1 MAKKVTDQ
9 TDPNPAGQ
17 QLASLRKTIDAIDH
31 DMVALLKE
39 RQEQVDQVLALKRAH
54 GLPVYHPAREENLI
68 SEKRRT
74 ARAVGLDPDFLED
87 IFRRILRQSRVEQTA
102 QLARQGIRPGAR
114 VLVVGGAGA
123 MGSYLARWFAEA
135 GYRVRILD
143 QHDWEQATV
152 LCDGID
158 LALLSVPI
166 DATTEVVQRLA
177 PHLPPDCVL
186 GDVTSLKAVPMAA
199 MLAAHAGPVVGLH
212 PLFGPTTTTLDKQ
225 VVIATPGRARS
236 ACQWLLDQFTSW
248 GAIVIQS
255 DPAEHDDAMAVI
267 QALRHF
273 ATFSFGK
280 FLFEQNVALDRTL
293 EFSSPIYRLELGMVG
308 RLFAQD
314 PSLYSE
320 IIKASPERR
329 QLLRDYLASL
339 QDSLALID
347 KGDKQAFESLFQKIA
362 SWFDPFSG
370 QALRETTF
378 LIDKL
383 IERF

>member
-1 MAKKVTDQ
+1 MTMTAEATEQ
-9 TDPNPAGQ
+9 PHPAAPE
-17 QLASLRKTIDAIDH
+17 LASLRKAIDAIDH
-31 DMVALLKE
+31 DIVALLKE
-39 RQEQVDQVLALKRAH
+39 RQEQVDRVVALKRTH

-102 QLARQGIRPGAR
+102 QLARRGVKPGAR
-114 VLVVGGAGA
+114 ILLVGGAGA
-123 MGSYLARWFAEA
+123 MGRYLGRWLADA
-135 GYRVRILD
+135 GYRIRVLD
-143 QHDWEQATV
+143 REDWEAVQT

-166 DATTEVVQRLA
+166 ASASEVIQRLA
-177 PHLPPDCVL
+177 PYLPPDCIL
-186 GDVTSLKAVPMAA
+186 GDIGSVKAAPMAA
-199 MLAAHAGPVVGLH
+199 MLDAHPGPVIGLH
-212 PLFGPTTTTLDKQ
+212 PLFGPATTTMDKQ
-225 VVIATPGRARS
+225 VVITSPGRQAPQ
-236 ACQWLLDQFTSW
+236 CQWLLDQFTAW
-248 GAIVIQS
+248 GAIVIQA
-255 DPAEHDDAMAVI
+255 DPAEHDKAMAVI

-280 FLFEQNVALDRTL
+280 FLFERQIALDQTL
-293 EFSSPIYRLELGMVG
+293 EYSSPIYRLELGMVG

-314 PSLYSE
+314 PTLYSE
-320 IIKASPERR
+320 IILASPERR
-329 QLLRDYLASL
+329 QLLRDYLTSL
-339 QDSLALID
+339 QDSLALIET
-347 KGDKQAFESLFQKIA
+347 GDKAAFQKHFQTIA
-362 SWFDPFSG
+362 DWFDPFSD

>member
-1 MAKKVTDQ
+1 MPSKSTDR
-9 TDPNPAGQ
+9 PNPHPADRE
-17 QLASLRKTIDAIDH
+17 LLKLREAIDAIDH

-39 RQEQVDQVLALKRAH
+39 RQEQVDRVVALKRAH

-102 QLARQGIRPGAR
+102 QLARQGTKPGAR
-114 VLVVGGAGA
+114 LLLVGGGGV
-123 MGSYLARWFAEA
+123 MGDYLARWFNEA
-135 GYRVRILD
+135 GYRVRILEHDDWD
-143 QHDWEQATV
+143 QAAR

-166 DATTEVVQRLA
+166 DRTAEVVERLS
-177 PHLPPDCVL
+177 PLLPEDCVL
-186 GDVTSLKAVPMAA
+186 SDITSVKAAPMAA
-199 MLAAHAGPVVGLH
+199 MLEAHPGPVVGLH
-212 PLFGPTTTTLDKQ
+212 PLFGPATTSLDKQ
-225 VVIATPGRARS
+225 VVIASPGRRATE
-236 ACQWLLDQFTSW
+236 CQWLLDQFTAW
-248 GAIVIQS
+248 GAIVISS
-255 DPAEHDDAMAVI
+255 DPEEHDDAMAVI

-280 FLFEQNVALDRTL
+280 FLFEQDVPLDRTL

-339 QDSLALID
+339 QDSLALIET
-347 KGDKQAFESLFQKIA
+347 GDKAAFESVFRKIA
-362 SWFDPFSG
+362 AWFDPFSG